1 MVDVMWSLYETHK
14 HVRLLEDQA
23 YYYSGYIICGTN
35 MWPYFFGEGFEVIC
49 ICKGDSL
56 ITTSSPS
63 L

>member
-1 MVDVMWSLYETHK
+1 MNIANKNTKNHINNSVTFK
-14 HVRLLEDQA
+14 DQA

-35 MWPYFFGEGFEVIC
+35 MWPYFFAEGFEVIC